1 MVQRIFDYIKKIEG
15 LGGLVQA
22 VESGWLH
29 REIASYNNK
38 YQEKIED
45 GQMKIVGVNF
55 MRADKATAV
64 AIQVFEYPETYS
76 RQKAKL
82 ERLRKER
89 DDRKVQES
97 LKVLGEKCHTTEN
110 LYPYCLEAV
119 KNLATLG
126 EIEEVFREEF
136 GLWAFPLL

>member
-45 GQMKIVGVNF
+45 GEMKIVGVNLH
-55 MRADKATAV
+55 
-64 AIQVFEYPETYS
+64 E
-76 RQKAKL
+76 
-82 ERLRKER
+82 
-89 DDRKVQES
+89 
-97 LKVLGEKCHTTEN
+97 G
-110 LYPYCLEAV
+110 
-119 KNLATLG
+119 
-126 EIEEVFREEF
+126 
-136 GLWAFPLL
+136 